1 MAAGSDAAR
10 NVAEIVLIDNDFA
23 AMPAVVAEGRRS
35 INNLQRSAALF
46 LSKTLFSMG
55 LAALCIAFP
64 PYPFEPITMT
74 LINFFCIGFPSFVLA
89 LEPNRARVQG
99 SFLANVLKRA
109 LPASLAVIAAC
120 AASMAASSLLGLPSD
135 VLSTLCLGVTC
146 AVGVSLIWEISRPF
160 TPLRIAVLVFVICGI
175 VLQILLLPGFFSIA
189 PIGLGSGALL
199 LLIGGFG
206 VVSFRWLDAALVKV
220 GSRRAR
226 SASGLGRGVRVSI
239 GRGGGRVS
247 ATVSAPR
254 RAVER
259 IHARADERADER
271 ALHRAA
277 ADAARAVEGDR
288 SGSRSRR
295 LTKSAS
301 GIRMKM
307 DSRRHGS
314 RRTGADKR

>member
-1 MAAGSDAAR
+1 MGS
-10 NVAEIVLIDNDFA
+10 
-23 AMPAVVAEGRRS
+23 
-35 INNLQRSAALF
+35 
-46 LSKTLFSMG
+46 
-55 LAALCIAFP
+55 AALCIAFP

-89 LEPNRARVQG
+89 LEPIAPGWRAPSSPTSSRRPARIARG
-99 SFLANVLKRA
+99 YRRLRRFHGCLLAAGASVRCP
-109 LPASLAVIAAC
+109 LPLF
-120 AASMAASSLLGLPSD
+120 
-135 VLSTLCLGVTC
+135 LGVTC

-175 VLQILLLPGFFSIA
+175 VFQILLLPGFFSIA

-206 VVSFRWLDAALVKV
+206 VVFFRWLDAVLVKL

-247 ATVSAPR
+247 ATVERSEARRGADSCQAP
-254 RAVER
+254 
-259 IHARADERADER
+259 DERADER
-271 ALHRAA
+271 ALHSAA
-277 ADAARAVEGDR
+277 ADAARVVEGDR

-307 DSRRHGS
+307 DSRRRGS
-314 RRTGADKR
+314 RRAGGDKR